1 MKPLVSVIVP
11 TYKQEESLKKALES
25 LANQTYD
32 NIEIVLIDDN
42 DNECFNE
49 KVKKI
54 VDDFISVYPQIKLL
68 YLINHPN
75 LGSAKTR
82 NRGIESCSGEYVTFL
97 DDDDVY
103 LPNKVRR
110 QLDEMT
116 NSNADFSITDLYL
129 FTEEGKLI
137 DKRVRYYIKET
148 DCKTLMTYHLKYHL
162 TGTDTMMYKKEYLIK
177 IGGFDTQD
185 LGDEYYLMEK
195 AIQFGGSFCYV
206 PVCDV
211 HAVVHTGEMGL
222 SSGQN
227 KINCENQLFE
237 HKKQYLDVLS
247 KKDKRYVKMRHY
259 AVLAFAGIKM
269 KKWGYALKNGIKS
282 FFCAPFA
289 CVRLVIDREK

>member
-103 LPNKVRR
+103 LPKKIER
-110 QLDEMT
+110 QIESMLKAK
-116 NSNADFSITDLYL
+116 ADYGITDLYL
-129 FTEEGKLI
+129 YNEKGKLV
-137 DKRVRYYIKET
+137 DRRVRTYIKQT
-148 DCKTLMTYHLKYHL
+148 DIDSLLKYHMMFHI
-162 TGTDTMMYKKEYLIK
+162 TGTDTMMYEKEYLLR
-177 IGGFDTQD
+177 IGGFDAQD
-185 LGDEYYLMEK
+185 LGDEYYLMNK
-195 AIQFGGSFCYV
+195 AILGGGVFCYT

-211 HAVVHTGEMGL
+211 HAIVHTGEVGL
-222 SSGQN
+222 SSGDN
-227 KINCENQLFE
+227 KIRCEKLLYEF
-237 HKKQYLDVLS
+237 KKEQFAQID
-247 KKDKRYVKMRHY
+247 KKTRRYIRMRHY
-259 AVLAFAGIKM
+259 AVLA
-269 KKWGYALKNGIKS
+269 YAYVRQRRYFKFILNIICS
-282 FFCAPFA
+282 FFSSPKGFFS
-289 CVRLVIDREK
+289 LLNK

>member
-103 LPNKVRR
+103 LPKKIER
-110 QLDEMT
+110 QIESMLKAK
-116 NSNADFSITDLYL
+116 ADYGITDLYL
-129 FTEEGKLI
+129 YNEKGKLV
-137 DKRVRYYIKET
+137 DKRVRTYIKQT

-162 TGTDTMMYKKEYLIK
+162 TGTDTMMFKKDYLIK

-195 AIQFGGSFCYV
+195 AILSDGAFCYV
-206 PVCDV
+206 SVCDV

-259 AVLAFAGIKM
+259 AVLA
-269 KKWGYALKNGIKS
+269 YAYVRQRRYFKFILNIICS
-282 FFCAPFA
+282 FFSSPKGFFS
-289 CVRLVIDREK
+289 LLNK